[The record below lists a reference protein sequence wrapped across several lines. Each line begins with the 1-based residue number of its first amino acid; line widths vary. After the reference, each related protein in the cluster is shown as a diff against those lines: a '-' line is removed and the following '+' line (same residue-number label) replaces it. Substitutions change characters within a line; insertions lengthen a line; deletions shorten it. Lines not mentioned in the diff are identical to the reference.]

1 MKVNRKIIHIDE
13 NLCDGCGLC
22 VPSCHEKAIQLV
34 DTADGK
40 KARLVK
46 EIYCDGLGDCLG
58 ACPTGAITITER
70 FAAPYD
76 EQATA
81 EHIRATRES
90 LPGCPSAMM
99 QSWKSGSEPDK
110 TVSDPSALQQWPIQL
125 HLVPPVAPFFQGADL
140 VVLADCAAVA
150 YGALQS
156 ELVRNKAVVMACPKL
171 DDTSPYLQKLAA
183 IIANN
188 QLKSITVVHMQ
199 VPCCRGIVMLVQQA
213 RNMVATNVPLK
224 RLEISIKGEKLAEEF
239 SVSDSG

>member
-34 DTADGK
+34 DTAAGK
-40 KARLVK
+40 KARLAK

-70 FAAPYD
+70 LAAPYD
-76 EQATA
+76 EQAT
-81 EHIRATRES
+81 EKHIRASRES
-90 LPGCPSAMM
+90 HPGCPSAGM
-99 QSWKSGSEPDK
+99 QSWKTRSEPDER
-110 TVSDPSALQQWPIQL
+110 VSNQSSLQQWPIQL
-125 HLVPPVAPFFQGADL
+125 HLVSPEAPYFQGADL

-183 IIANN
+183 IIAHN
-188 QLKSITVVHMQ
+188 QLNSITVVHMQ

-213 RNMVATNVPLK
+213 RNMVDTDVPLK
-224 RLEISIKGEKLAEEF
+224 RLEISIKGEKLVEEF

>member
-34 DTADGK
+34 DTAAGK

-58 ACPTGAITITER
+58 ACPAGAITIAER
-70 FAAPYD
+70 LAAPYD
-76 EQATA
+76 ELATA
-81 EHIRATRES
+81 EHIRASRKS
-90 LPGCPSAMM
+90 QPGCPSAMM
-99 QSWKSGSEPDK
+99 QSWKTGSEPDEP
-110 TVSDPSALQQWPIQL
+110 VSDQSCLQQWPIQL
-125 HLVPPVAPFFQGADL
+125 HLVPTEAPFFQGADL
-140 VVLADCAAVA
+140 LVLADCAAVA

-183 IIANN
+183 IITNN

-199 VPCCRGIVMLVQQA
+199 VPCCKGIVTLVHQA
-213 RNMVATNVPLK
+213 RNMVDIDVPLK
-224 RLEISIKGEKLAEEF
+224 RIEISIKGEKLAKV
-239 SVSDSG
+239 SVADSG